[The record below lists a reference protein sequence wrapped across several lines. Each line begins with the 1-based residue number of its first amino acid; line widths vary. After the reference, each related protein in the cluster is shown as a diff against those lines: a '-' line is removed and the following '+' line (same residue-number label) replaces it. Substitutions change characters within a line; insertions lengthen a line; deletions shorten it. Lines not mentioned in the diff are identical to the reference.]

1 MNLKWVCTGRCSA
14 TYGLYDLAGP
24 HHDGG
29 ACLHGWFFN
38 GLLGALRRMIGRK
51 LRVIWHGVG
60 CQKSRQV
67 RQWLEA
73 HNGQLAIAFPPPQA
87 LDLNPVEAIL
97 AYLKK
102 QEIAKVCPTTLTEAG
117 DFARSDLL
125 AASPGSRLVSSG
137 LDLPPHSQG

>member
-1 MNLKWVCTGRCSA
+1 VVELVLSLLQRLCSSEQIIE
-14 TYGLYDLAGP
+14 
-24 HHDGG
+24 
-29 ACLHGWFFN
+29 F
-38 GLLGALRRMIGRK
+38 LGALRRMIGRK

-73 HNGQLAIAFPPPQA
+73 HNGQIAIAFLPPQA
-87 LDLNPVEAIL
+87 LDLNPVKAIL

-117 DFARSDLL
+117 DFARWRLMSMQCRPKLTRAFWQQTEL
-125 AASPGSRLVSSG
+125 ALWIVMNFADS
-137 LDLPPHSQG
+137 H